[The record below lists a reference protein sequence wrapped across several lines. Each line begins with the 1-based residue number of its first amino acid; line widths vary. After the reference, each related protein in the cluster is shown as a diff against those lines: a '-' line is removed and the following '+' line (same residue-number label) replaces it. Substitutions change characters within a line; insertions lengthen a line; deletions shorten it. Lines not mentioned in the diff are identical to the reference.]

1 MTKKK
6 LNVAITRIKRMEKI
20 FDTLQAGV
28 QANPPVIDGQL
39 LEILVDYYAN
49 GLWIEDYALD
59 ESGYLPSDL
68 KRGVLSQD
76 GVYDF
81 LYVIG
86 QCKSALLGVTDGSS
100 EAEL

>member
-6 LNVAITRIKRMEKI
+6 LNAAITRIKRMENI

-28 QANPPVIDGQL
+28 QANPPVIDRQL

-59 ESGYLPSDL
+59 EGGYLPSDL

-76 GVYDF
+76 GVYD
-81 LYVIG
+81 LLCVIG
-86 QCKSALLGVTDGSS
+86 QYKSAPLGVTDGSS
-100 EAEL
+100 EAEP